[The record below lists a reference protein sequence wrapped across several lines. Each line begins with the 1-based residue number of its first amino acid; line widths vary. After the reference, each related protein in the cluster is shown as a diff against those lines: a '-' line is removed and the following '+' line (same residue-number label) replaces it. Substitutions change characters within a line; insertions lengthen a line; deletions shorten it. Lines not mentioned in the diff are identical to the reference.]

1 MAAAIKRALKGA
13 RTPAN
18 RRGDTLR
25 RSTMATPRN
34 FTPMPVTAPAAG
46 LDLPHARLLRH
57 RALEVLC
64 MTDARAKADAARALF
79 EAVVAAETAGQAIGD
94 TDTALAPAA
103 GLALPGRPARPELV
117 PPQKVERRRSLRTPA
132 GRAAMIHALCHIEF
146 NAINLALDAAWR
158 FAGMPP
164 RFCRDWLQVASEEAL
179 HFTLLADH
187 LSTLGAEYGDFPA
200 HNSLWE
206 MCDKTADD
214 VLARMALVP
223 RTLEARGLDA
233 SPPVR
238 AKLAEAGDEAA
249 AAIIDIIL
257 RDEVGHVAIGN
268 HWYRWLCAQRGLDP
282 VPTYAVL
289 SEQYRAPRLRGP
301 FNLEARRAAGFDEDE
316 LAWLEA
322 SAG

>member
-1 MAAAIKRALKGA
+1 MSEKS
-13 RTPAN
+13 PATHPP
-18 RRGDTLR
+18 DPSHSLR
-25 RSTMATPRN
+25 RQ
-34 FTPMPVTAPAAG
+34 
-46 LDLPHARLLRH
+46 
-57 RALEVLC
+57 ALAVLG
-64 MTDARAKADAARALF
+64 MTDARAKAHAARTLYGSARDGGEAVLGTEEAIIADAALP
-79 EAVVAAETAGQAIGD
+79 V
-94 TDTALAPAA
+94 
-103 GLALPGRPARPELV
+103 PGRPALPELV
-117 PPQKVERRRSLRTPA
+117 APQRVERRRSLQSAA

-146 NAINLALDAAWR
+146 NAINLALDAVWR
-158 FAGMPP
+158 FPGMPADYY
-164 RFCRDWLQVASEEAL
+164 RDWLRVADEEAL

-187 LSTLGAEYGDFPA
+187 LGTLGFGYGDFPA

-206 MCDKTADD
+206 MADRTAGD

-238 AKLAEAGDEAA
+238 AKLAGAGDHAA

-268 HWYRWLCAQRGLDP
+268 RWYRWLCVQRGLDP
-282 VPTYAVL
+282 VATYAEL
-289 SEQYRAPRLRGP
+289 AAHYRAPRLRGP
-301 FNLEARRAAGFDEDE
+301 FNLDARRAAGFDEDE